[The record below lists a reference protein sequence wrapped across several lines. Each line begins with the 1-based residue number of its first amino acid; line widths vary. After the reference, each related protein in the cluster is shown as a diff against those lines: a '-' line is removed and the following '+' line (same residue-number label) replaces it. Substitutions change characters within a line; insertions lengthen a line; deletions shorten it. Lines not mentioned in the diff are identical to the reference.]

1 MKHYEIPVVF
11 VTGLIFGAREFF
23 MKDKYEQIVAE
34 EIKSFKE
41 NYRPDLKV
49 SYQDIPEENVEPE
62 VTKEEPEQ
70 DAYISSVMEF
80 AEKLRKN
87 SYTNYSGYSSTEN
100 DSNLEEEEV
109 SNGEPTIPVRR
120 LDKPYIITPDEFEE
134 NEHDYD
140 LVTLIFY
147 EKDGVLVEENGDL
160 VDDVEERIGFE
171 SLTHFGDYDDI
182 GDCVYVQ
189 NDDREV
195 IYEVILNED
204 AYISPHDRRF

>member
-34 EIKSFKE
+34 EIKMFKE

-49 SYQDIPEENVEPE
+49 SYQDIPEENAELEDP
-62 VTKEEPEQ
+62 KQ
-70 DAYISSVMEF
+70 DTHISSVMEY
-80 AEKLRKN
+80 AEILRKN

-100 DSNLEEEEV
+100 DSNLEEGEV
-109 SNGEPTIPVRR
+109 SNGEQTIPVRR
-120 LDKPYIITPDEFEE
+120 LDKPYIITPNEFEE

-160 VDDVEERIGFE
+160 VDDVEDRIGFE

-189 NDDREV
+189 NDDREI